1 MFATLAVTR
10 AEPAKP
16 KPSKALTM
24 NRRQFLHTSPGILA
38 MSSIAQSVQSLKEQM
53 EKQIPSQHY
62 DVIVLGVGS
71 LGSATCYHL
80 AKQGAKVLG
89 LEQFDI
95 PHEQGSHAGQSRII
109 RKAYF
114 EHPDYVPLLEHAY
127 KNWKELETRT
137 GSQVYFPTGLLY
149 LGPSDHGL
157 LKGVHESADK
167 YKVRVDSLSDEQMRR
182 QYPQFN
188 LPGDFEKLIEPDAGF
203 LTPERAILLHAEQAL
218 RLGAHLRTKEKTLEF
233 KPDAGGNMVV
243 KTDKG
248 TYTCH
253 KLVITAG
260 AWAGKL
266 VPSLAPKLKVT
277 RQILAWVQPKK
288 WDDFELGKFPCWTVA
303 TPNFGGIFYGFPIL
317 PAGKFEGPV
326 GLKLG
331 HHYEGLVSD
340 PDHVDRN
347 PGPEEEQKLIGFL
360 NKFMPNGYQATHVVK
375 TCLYTYSPDENFVL
389 DFLPEYGNKVAIAT
403 GCSGHAFKFAAGIG
417 EIMADLALKGK
428 TEQPIGF
435 LNLKRLM

>member
-1 MFATLAVTR
+1 
-10 AEPAKP
+10 
-16 KPSKALTM
+16 M
-24 NRRQFLHTSPGILA
+24 NRRSFLNTSAGILA
-38 MSSIAQSVQSLKEQM
+38 MPSIAQMYQSLNEQLTNQ
-53 EKQIPSQHY
+53 QIDQHY

-127 KNWKELETRT
+127 KNWAELEKRT
-137 GSQVYFPTGLLY
+137 ETQVYFPTGLLY
-149 LGPSDHGL
+149 LGRPDNLL
-157 LKGVHESADK
+157 LKGVHESANK
-167 YKVRVDSLSDEQMRR
+167 YNIRVDSLSNTQMRKKF
-182 QYPQFN
+182 PQFN
-188 LPGDFEKLIEPDAGF
+188 LPDDFENLIEPDAGF
-203 LTPERAILLHAEQAL
+203 ITPERAILLHAEQAL

-233 KPDAGGNMVV
+233 KSDAAGNMVV

-248 TYTCH
+248 TYTCQ

-266 VPSLAPKLKVT
+266 VPALAPKLKVT
-277 RQILAWVQPKK
+277 RQTLAWVQPKK
-288 WDDFELGKFPCWTVA
+288 WNDFELGKFPCWTIAV
-303 TPNFGGIFYGFPIL
+303 PGKESIFYGFPIL

-331 HHYEGLVSD
+331 HHYQGLVSD

-347 PGPEEEQKLIGFL
+347 PGPEEEQNLIDFMH
-360 NKFMPNGYQATHVVK
+360 KFIPNGYQATHVVK

-435 LNLKRLM
+435 LNIKRMM